1 METDKGN
8 KDNSYRDTIS
18 TVGEDGDRVW
28 VYPKKPVG
36 KHYDYRKLV
45 SYGMLAFLFTG
56 PFIKINGEPL
66 LMLNFIER
74 KFVLLGQIFW
84 PQDFYI
90 FLFATLTFIVFIV
103 LFTLA
108 FGRLFCGWVCPQ
120 TIFMEMLFRRI
131 EYWIEG
137 DFQHQKALDKKKGTK
152 EYFVKKGAK
161 HVIFFIIS
169 WHISNTFLAYIMG
182 GDELFRITTEN
193 PADHV
198 VGIVSMFIFTF
209 IFYGVFA
216 KMREQV
222 CTTICPYG
230 RLQGAL
236 LDHDSLIVAYDYV
249 RGEGRGKFKKN
260 ENRPTENKGDCIDC
274 NQCVNVCPTG
284 IDIRNG
290 TQLECVNCTACIDA
304 CDFMMDKVGM
314 NKGLVRFASEANIAE
329 NKPYQITLKVKA
341 YSAVLAILFVGF
353 IALLFSR
360 SDIDATVLRTPGLLY
375 QTQED
380 GRISNLFNY
389 KLINKTTEPLTLS
402 FEIDEKTGEVKLIGS
417 SPTVEPNGVVQGT
430 FFVIFERRELDG
442 LKTRFHININS
453 EEKEIKSIKSTFVG
467 PPNKK

>member
-314 NKGLVRFASEANIAE
+314 NK
-329 NKPYQITLKVKA
+329 
-341 YSAVLAILFVGF
+341 
-353 IALLFSR
+353 
-360 SDIDATVLRTPGLLY
+360 
-375 QTQED
+375 
-380 GRISNLFNY
+380 
-389 KLINKTTEPLTLS
+389 
-402 FEIDEKTGEVKLIGS
+402 
-417 SPTVEPNGVVQGT
+417 
-430 FFVIFERRELDG
+430 
-442 LKTRFHININS
+442 
-453 EEKEIKSIKSTFVG
+453 
-467 PPNKK
+467 